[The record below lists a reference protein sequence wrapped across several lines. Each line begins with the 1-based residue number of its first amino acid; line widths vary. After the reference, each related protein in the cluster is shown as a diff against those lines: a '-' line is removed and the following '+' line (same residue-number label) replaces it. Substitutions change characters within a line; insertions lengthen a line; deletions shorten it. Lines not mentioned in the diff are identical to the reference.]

1 MAFFDWNG
9 SQARSD
15 INSAYKKANTALDTG
30 YQQSQGYYDKAAG
43 NYDPY
48 VSSGAQGQQTYLDLL
63 GLNGNDARSS
73 AQSMITSDPLWTGQ
87 LASDQ
92 NAALKALN
100 ARGLGASGTAALA
113 GQRVLAQN
121 YGDVLNRYMGL
132 GQEGLQAAGAQ
143 AGVYTGQ
150 GDNAYGFGA
159 TKANNAINQGSAI
172 SQTRNT
178 GLNNVLSILGTGAKL
193 ASAAGGMPQVGKL
206 LPGGYTGSTTY

>member
-15 INSAYKKANTALDTG
+15 INGAYKKANTALDTG
-30 YQQSQGYYDKAAG
+30 YQQSQGYYGQAAD

-48 VSSGAQGQQTYLDLL
+48 VSSGAKGQQTYLDLL
-63 GLNGNDARSS
+63 GLNGTDARSN
-73 AQSMITSDPLWTGQ
+73 AQGVITSDPLWTGQ

-121 YGDVLNRYMGL
+121 YGNVLDRYASL
-132 GQEGLQAAGAQ
+132 GQEGLQAAGGQ
-143 AGVYTGQ
+143 AGVYAAQ
-150 GDNAYGFGA
+150 GDNAYGYGA

-193 ASAAGGMPQVGKL
+193 GMAAGGIPPIGKL
-206 LPGGYTGSTTY
+206 LPGGYTGSVTN